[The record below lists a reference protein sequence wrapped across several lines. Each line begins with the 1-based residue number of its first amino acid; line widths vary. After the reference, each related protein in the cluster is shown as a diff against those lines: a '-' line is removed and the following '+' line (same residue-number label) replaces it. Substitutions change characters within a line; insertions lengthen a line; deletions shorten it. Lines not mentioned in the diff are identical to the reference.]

1 MRRLAAVFGALLPLL
16 VPAPAAAVSEPYC
29 EAFGEFG
36 EVTSTVNVAVLA
48 AEEAQA
54 QDPSAPHPDQVQAEY
69 LVILSPKLESLSDD
83 LSHGGAKIVNR
94 SFRRYQDVFARG
106 VRLLRREGLTKKHI
120 RTLRRSEVT
129 TVEADLAAVLGDANL
144 SDADVSD
151 VARRFAPSLQ
161 TLSDIQVEERIAE
174 AFGRTG
180 RRCRAVLDPGN

>member
-1 MRRLAAVFGALLPLL
+1 MRRLAALLGALLPLL
-16 VPAPAAAVSEPYC
+16 VTAPAAALTESYC
-29 EAFGEFG
+29 DAFGDFG

-69 LVILSPKLESLSDD
+69 LVILSPKLESLSDE
-83 LSHGGAKIVNR
+83 LSNGGARIVNR
-94 SFRRYQDVFARG
+94 SFRRYQGVFARG
-106 VRLLRREGLTKKHI
+106 VRLLRRAGLTKKHI
-120 RTLRRSEVT
+120 RTLRATEVT
-129 TVEADLAAVLGDANL
+129 TVEADLATVLAEAHL

-180 RRCRAVLDPGN
+180 RKCR